1 MGDVSELTRANIV
14 GGRIKL
20 TQEKTGA
27 EMSIPIHPKLAWS
40 LRRTPA
46 NGIGLVNSVGGQRLS
61 RFALYRLIKA
71 AAAAAGL
78 PKCCTPHALRKA
90 MSRRLGESGAT
101 NKQIMAIT
109 GHKSSEQVDLYTRKA
124 DQIRLSDAAINL
136 LTPRTRT
143 EQKRG
148 KPRERLPQ
156 NET

>member
-1 MGDVSELTRANIV
+1 
-14 GGRIKL
+14 
-20 TQEKTGA
+20 
-27 EMSIPIHPKLAWS
+27 
-40 LRRTPA
+40 
-46 NGIGLVNSVGGQRLS
+46 
-61 RFALYRLIKA
+61 
-71 AAAAAGL
+71 
-78 PKCCTPHALRKA
+78 